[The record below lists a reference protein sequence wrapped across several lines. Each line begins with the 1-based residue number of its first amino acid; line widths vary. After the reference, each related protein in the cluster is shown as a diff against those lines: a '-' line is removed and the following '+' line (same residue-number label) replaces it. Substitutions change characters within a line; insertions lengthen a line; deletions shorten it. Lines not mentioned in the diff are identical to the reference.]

1 MIFFLIIYCFLY
13 ACLFLLSYNKIKNK
27 FQQVIYGNTWA
38 IYYSYIFNI
47 FESKLSKHIFYEK
60 LAFMILISCEEK
72 YSGKKNL
79 KKKTQETIF
88 ICVEKIV

>member
-1 MIFFLIIYCFLY
+1 M
-13 ACLFLLSYNKIKNK
+13 
-27 FQQVIYGNTWA
+27 
-38 IYYSYIFNI
+38 FNI

-72 YSGKKNL
+72 YSGKKKL

-88 ICVEKIV
+88 IFVEKIV